1 MQLRE
6 ILTVAVVGALVS
18 ACGSATTTDPMMN
31 VYLVDAPSPGYQQV
45 NVDVQKVEIAGDS
58 GWVTLGTPNQVFDLL
73 GLSGGVVATLVKG
86 ATLPPGHYGQMRLVL
101 GSRNTV
107 KLADG
112 NVEPLT
118 IPSGMQ
124 SGVKLTVS
132 FDVEAGKTR
141 DVYIDFDAH
150 NSIFIHE
157 AGASGKYMLRPTV
170 RAFDGAATGSISGT
184 LTVSGTTGPI
194 AGATVTAQT
203 VASGQPA
210 VARTTIT
217 NDSGHYVLDLL
228 PTGTTY
234 YVVSQPAFLDT
245 LGAVVA
251 TYEPQA
257 SGPIAIS
264 AASPVGGWN
273 AAFVP
278 AIAWGTVMGA
288 VNPVATIAQADTVDV
303 RHSIGGQPFIL
314 RTVPAVVSGT
324 ESYTVPGLPTAA
336 GGRDYSIIG
345 TRRTTDSSGNDTFTT
360 RPAVPATVTVTQ
372 GGTVT
377 ADITFVP

>member
-1 MQLRE
+1 
-6 ILTVAVVGALVS
+6 
-18 ACGSATTTDPMMN
+18 
-31 VYLVDAPSPGYQQV
+31 
-45 NVDVQKVEIAGDS
+45 
-58 GWVTLGTPNQVFDLL
+58 
-73 GLSGGVVATLVKG
+73 
-86 ATLPPGHYGQMRLVL
+86 MRLVL

-132 FDVEAGKTR
+132 FDVEAGTTR

-157 AGASGKYMLRPTV
+157 AGASGKYILRPTV
-170 RAFDGAATGSISGT
+170 RAYDKLATGSISGT

-194 AGATVTAQT
+194 AGATVTAQWVT
-203 VASGQPA
+203 SGQPA
-210 VARTTIT
+210 IARTTVT
-217 NDSGHYVLDLL
+217 DASGHYVLDLL
-228 PTGTTY
+228 PAGTTY

-245 LGAVVA
+245 AGAVVT
-251 TYEPQA
+251 TYELQV

-264 AASPVGGWN
+264 AASPVGTWN
-273 AAFVP
+273 AAFV
-278 AIAWGTVMGA
+278 ATTVWGGVAGA
-288 VNPVATIAQADTVDV
+288 VTPVATTAQADTVDV
-303 RHSIGGQPFIL
+303 RYLFGAQPFIV
-314 RTVPAVVSGT
+314 RRVAAVVSGT

-336 GGRDYSIIG
+336 GGRGYTVID

-360 RPAVPATVTVTQ
+360 SGVFPVTVMPNT
-372 GGTVT
+372 T
-377 ADITFVP
+377 ARVDFNFGP